1 MKVLGV
7 DLGLARTGIAISDC
21 NQVLASPLCVIKE
34 KDNEVLAQKVGQIC
48 ADEGIQRVV
57 VGLPKNMDGSEG
69 ASAQSARTFADMLS
83 KIINLPI
90 FMVDE
95 RGTTITATNFL
106 NDVNVRGKKRKNVV
120 DAVAATVILQ
130 NYLDSS
136 DK

>member
-21 NQVLASPLCVIKE
+21 NQVLASPFCVIKE
-34 KDNEVLAQKVGQIC
+34 KDSEVLAQRVGQIC
-48 ADEGIQRVV
+48 ADEGIQRIV

-69 ASAQSARTFADMLS
+69 ASAQNARTFADLLS
-83 KIINLPI
+83 KITNLPI
-90 FMVDE
+90 FMADE

-130 NYLDSS
+130 NYLDFNE
-136 DK
+136 K

>member
-21 NQVLASPLCVIKE
+21 NQVLASPFCVIKE
-34 KDNEVLAQKVGQIC
+34 KDSEALAQKVGQIC

-69 ASAQSARTFADMLS
+69 ASAQSARTFADLLS
-83 KIINLPI
+83 KITNLPI

>member
-7 DLGLARTGIAISDC
+7 DLGLARTGVAISDC
-21 NQVLASPLCVIKE
+21 NQVLASPFCVIKE

-48 ADEGIQRVV
+48 ADEGIQEIV

-69 ASAQSARTFADMLS
+69 ASAQNARTFADMLS
-83 KIINLPI
+83 KITNLPI

-130 NYLDSS
+130 NYLDSC

>member
-21 NQVLASPLCVIKE
+21 NQVLASPFCVIKE

-48 ADEGIQRVV
+48 ADEDIQRIV

-69 ASAQSARTFADMLS
+69 ASAQNARTFADMLS
-83 KIINLPI
+83 KITNLPI

-130 NYLDSS
+130 NYLDSC

>member
-7 DLGLARTGIAISDC
+7 DFGLVRTGIAISDC

-34 KDNEVLAQKVGQIC
+34 KDSEVLAQKIGKIC
-48 ADEGIQRVV
+48 TDEGVRRVV

-69 ASAQSARTFADMLS
+69 ASAQNARTFADMLR
-83 KIINLPI
+83 KITNLPV
-90 FMVDE
+90 FMIDE

-106 NDVNVRGKKRKNVV
+106 NDTNVRGKKRKNVV

-130 NYLDSS
+130 NYLDSL
-136 DK
+136 

>member
-7 DLGLARTGIAISDC
+7 DLGLARTGVAISDC
-21 NQVLASPLCVIKE
+21 NQVLASPFCVIKE
-34 KDNEVLAQKVGQIC
+34 KDNEVLAQKIGQIC
-48 ADEGIQRVV
+48 ADEDVQRIV

-69 ASAQSARTFADMLS
+69 ASAQNARTFADMLS
-83 KIINLPI
+83 KITNLPI

-130 NYLDSS
+130 NYLDSC

>member
-1 MKVLGV
+1 MKVLGI
-7 DLGLARTGIAISDC
+7 DLGLARTGIAISDS

-34 KDNEVLAQKVGQIC
+34 KDRKVLAQKISQIC
-48 ADEGIQRVV
+48 ENEGIRKIV

-69 ASAQSARTFADMLS
+69 TSAQNATTFADMLS
-83 KIINLPI
+83 RVTNLPI
-90 FMVDE
+90 FMMDE
-95 RGTTITATNFL
+95 RGTTITATKFL